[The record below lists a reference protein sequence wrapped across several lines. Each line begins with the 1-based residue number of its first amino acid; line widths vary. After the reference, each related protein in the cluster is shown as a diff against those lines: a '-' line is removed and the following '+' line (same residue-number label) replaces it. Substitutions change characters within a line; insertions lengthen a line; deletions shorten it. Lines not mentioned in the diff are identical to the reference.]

1 MNNKRCSRST
11 TNRRATVCFSLALVL
26 NTSGFCGV
34 HAGTV
39 MEKPTV
45 FKVTD
50 PDVDPL
56 CDQAASKIEKK
67 DYKGAIADCDKLL
80 KKDEN
85 DTWAHFLKGNA
96 YWYLGDMKSAAN
108 EYSVVVK
115 LDPTDQNALENLGA
129 AREELGD
136 WQGAL
141 HDFEALIKLDEATG
155 YRRAATI
162 MFDHDDPRT
171 DEFLKKA
178 LALCPDD
185 ASLKVT
191 KARQYYQEEDY
202 RRALEE
208 VDKGIKLDP
217 EDAYGYLIRA
227 YCNEALEKYTEA
239 VHDCDTAIKLN
250 PTYADAY
257 KQRADSKASNHDLK
271 GSIQDYQKALELSPA
286 DEQILMGL
294 VLTQIRTGDNAG
306 ADKTLEKWFAHNEKP
321 HYMGYMMRLTVRLE
335 KRDYGGAFQDFVAIC
350 KKLFSGEDW

>member
-1 MNNKRCSRST
+1 MNRIIQLT
-11 TNRRATVCFSLALVL
+11 ATSLALVL
-26 NTSGFCGV
+26 TTSGFCGV
-34 HAGTV
+34 RAGTV

-45 FKVTD
+45 FNTVNAD
-50 PDVDPL
+50 DDPL
-56 CDQAASKIEKK
+56 CDQVSAKIEKK
-67 DYKGAIADCDKLL
+67 DYKGALADCDKML
-80 KKDEN
+80 KRDEK

-96 YWYLGDMKSAAN
+96 YWYLGDMKAAAK
-108 EYSVVVK
+108 EYSVVVR

-162 MFDHDDPRT
+162 MFDHDDPRAA
-171 DEFLKKA
+171 EYLQKA
-178 LALCPDD
+178 LALCPED

-202 RRALEE
+202 RRALAE
-208 VDKGIKLDP
+208 VEKGIKLDP
-217 EDAYGYLIRA
+217 EDSYGYLIRA
-227 YCNEALEKYTEA
+227 YCYHALDEYAEA
-239 VHDCDTAIKLN
+239 VQDCDTAIKLN

-271 GSIQDYQKALELSPA
+271 GSVQDYQKALELSPD

-306 ADKTLEKWFAHNEKP
+306 ADKTLDKWFAHNEKP

-335 KRDYGGAFQDFVAIC
+335 KRDYAGAFQDFIVIC

>member
-1 MNNKRCSRST
+1 MR
-11 TNRRATVCFSLALVL
+11 NRPILTAISLALVL
-26 NTSGFCGV
+26 STSGLCGV
-34 HAGTV
+34 YAGTV
-39 MEKPTV
+39 IEKPIV
-45 FKVTD
+45 FKAAD
-50 PDVDPL
+50 LDVDPL
-56 CDQAASKIEKK
+56 CDQAAAKIEKK
-67 DYKGAIADCDKLL
+67 DFKGALADCDKLL

-85 DTWAHFLKGNA
+85 DTWAHFMKGNA
-96 YWYLGDMKSAAN
+96 YWYLGDMKSAAK

-171 DEFLKKA
+171 NEYLQKA
-178 LALCPDD
+178 LTLCPDD
-185 ASLKVT
+185 ASLKVV

-208 VDKGIKLDP
+208 IDKGIKLDP

-239 VHDCDTAIKLN
+239 IQDCDKAIKLN

-257 KQRADSKASNHDLK
+257 KQRADSKAKDSDLK
-271 GSIQDYQKALELSPA
+271 GSILDYQKALDLNPD

-294 VLTQIRTGDNAG
+294 IMAQMRTGDNAG
-306 ADKTLEKWFAHNEKP
+306 ADRTLDKWFAHNEKP
-321 HYMGYMMRLTVRLE
+321 HYMGYIMRLSVRLE
-335 KRDYGGAFQDFVAIC
+335 KRDYGGAFQDFIAIC